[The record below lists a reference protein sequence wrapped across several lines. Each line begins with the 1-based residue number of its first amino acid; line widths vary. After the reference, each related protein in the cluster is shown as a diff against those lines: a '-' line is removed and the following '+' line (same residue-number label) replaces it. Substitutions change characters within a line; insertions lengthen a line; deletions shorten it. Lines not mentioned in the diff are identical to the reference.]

1 MLEVSSPGVERE
13 LKKDWHFERY
23 IGSAV
28 MARTIR
34 PIENIRDFNGVL
46 ESYENGEITI
56 KLQDD
61 KRISFNKKETSYIK
75 LDDFNINDF

>member
-1 MLEVSSPGVERE
+1 
-13 LKKDWHFERY
+13 
-23 IGSAV
+23 

-34 PIENIRDFNGVL
+34 PIENIRDFNGIL